1 MSDGRGGRPRAG
13 QARKI
18 GRNAAFF
25 SSSAPKTLSSFV
37 AQSMQSLL
45 KLGDMQRFFALWGIR
60 GTPREL

>member
-18 GRNAAFF
+18 GRNAALF

-37 AQSMQSLL
+37 TQSMQSLL
-45 KLGDMQRFFALWGIR
+45 KRGDMQRFFALWGIW